1 MRAMEHQIYAGPFEA
16 LEGRLLEK
24 IAARQKEDPLAPVA
38 ILVGSNVLATYLKY
52 RIAERGRAA
61 ANLRFY
67 TFIDLAARLGSAAP
81 RQTGMPRLPRLG
93 ASMILDEILR
103 SESPKVFERVSAF
116 DGFRRAIL
124 DTFRD
129 LRDAGVSPEELS
141 RSVRDIVRSR
151 PDRREHLEAVARL
164 YDAFRQKVASFRDVV
179 DDFRAAIENSARA
192 AGILDSS
199 HLLVYGIYD
208 V

>member
-1 MRAMEHQIYAGPFEA
+1 MRRMVHRIFTGPFIA
-16 LEGRLLEK
+16 LEERLIQD
-24 IAARQKEDPLAPVA
+24 IAGLQSEDPLAPVA

-116 DGFRRAIL
+116 DGFRR
-124 DTFRD
+124 
-129 LRDAGVSPEELS
+129 
-141 RSVRDIVRSR
+141 
-151 PDRREHLEAVARL
+151 
-164 YDAFRQKVASFRDVV
+164 
-179 DDFRAAIENSARA
+179 
-192 AGILDSS
+192 
-199 HLLVYGIYD
+199 
-208 V
+208 